1 MLKYQ
6 HKEVWR
12 IDMGKYC
19 AICQGDITDKQIKK
33 PGEIMMVA
41 PGDMGNAHA
50 NLVLPCHTDC
60 LTQLTDIDFGEEYRK
75 FKEAVTSGKI
85 DTQDP
90 VGYEHIQCEV
100 EVKGEPGEDF
110 GTVRLPV
117 ADVSDLLEMQ
127 EIEDPEASEKK
138 DDAKDKINWAEKIH
152 LLKPIEMKR
161 ELDKYVI
168 GQDDAKKVIC
178 TAVYNHLLPL
188 VKTGSHMDIQKSNVL
203 LIGPSGCGK
212 TEIARTM
219 AKILDVPFCICD
231 ATSVTEAGYVGDDVE
246 NMLLRLYHAADC
258 DLELTE
264 HGIVYIDEIDK
275 IARKG
280 ENPSLTRDVS
290 GEGVQQALLKMLEGS
305 KVDVPLTGGRKHPQS
320 GNRVTIDTTNILFIC
335 GGAFETITGDNK
347 KTQTI
352 GFGDTKEE
360 EKNLFKDDVALVKEL
375 TKAGMLKEIIGR
387 LPLRV
392 KMDGMTLDI
401 LKKILVEPVNSL
413 IKQKQKT
420 MGLYGVDLEFEDCAL
435 ELIAKK
441 ALDTGLGARALES
454 VVQRFM
460 EDILFNAPSE
470 ENLVGITVTVENNE
484 LKAVEHM
491 KRVA

>member
-1 MLKYQ
+1 MN
-6 HKEVWR
+6 
-12 IDMGKYC
+12 KYC
-19 AICQGDITDKQIKK
+19 LICQKDITDKEIKK
-33 PGEIMMVA
+33 PGDVVMVSSM
-41 PGDMGNAHA
+41 GLGNAPA
-50 NLVLPCHTDC
+50 NLIMPCHTKC
-60 LTQLTDIDFGEEYRK
+60 LSEMTDIDFNEEYRNYWA
-75 FKEAVTSGKI
+75 AVMSGKAGH
-85 DTQDP
+85 QDP
-90 VGYEHIQCEV
+90 VGYEHITCEV
-100 EVKGEPGEDF
+100 EVKSEHGENF

-117 ADVSDLLEMQ
+117 VNVSGLLEWQ
-127 EIEDPEASEKK
+127 EVGETTASGNTDETEG
-138 DDAKDKINWAEKIH
+138 KINWAEKIH

-258 DLELTE
+258 DLELAE

-352 GFGDTKEE
+352 GFGDNQEE
-360 EKNLFKDDVALVKEL
+360 ETNLFKDDVALVKEL

-392 KMDGMTLDI
+392 KMEGMTLDI
-401 LKKILVEPVNSL
+401 LKRILVEPVNSL

-420 MGLYGVDLEFEDCAL
+420 MGLYDVDLEFEDCAI

-470 ENLVGITVTVENNE
+470 ENLVGITVTVENSE

-491 KRVA
+491 KKAA

>member
-1 MLKYQ
+1 M
-6 HKEVWR
+6 
-12 IDMGKYC
+12 
-19 AICQGDITDKQIKK
+19 
-33 PGEIMMVA
+33 
-41 PGDMGNAHA
+41 
-50 NLVLPCHTDC
+50 
-60 LTQLTDIDFGEEYRK
+60 
-75 FKEAVTSGKI
+75 
-85 DTQDP
+85 
-90 VGYEHIQCEV
+90 
-100 EVKGEPGEDF
+100 
-110 GTVRLPV
+110 
-117 ADVSDLLEMQ
+117 
-127 EIEDPEASEKK
+127 
-138 DDAKDKINWAEKIH
+138 
-152 LLKPIEMKR
+152 
-161 ELDKYVI
+161 
-168 GQDDAKKVIC
+168 
-178 TAVYNHLLPL
+178 
-188 VKTGSHMDIQKSNVL
+188 
-203 LIGPSGCGK
+203 
-212 TEIARTM
+212 
-219 AKILDVPFCICD
+219 
-231 ATSVTEAGYVGDDVE
+231 
-246 NMLLRLYHAADC
+246 
-258 DLELTE
+258 
-264 HGIVYIDEIDK
+264 
-275 IARKG
+275 
-280 ENPSLTRDVS
+280 
-290 GEGVQQALLKMLEGS
+290 
-305 KVDVPLTGGRKHPQS
+305 
-320 GNRVTIDTTNILFIC
+320 TIDTTNILFIC

-491 KRVA
+491 KKVA

>member
-1 MLKYQ
+1 MN
-6 HKEVWR
+6 
-12 IDMGKYC
+12 KYC
-19 AICQGDITDKQIKK
+19 LICQKDITDKEIKK
-33 PGEIMMVA
+33 PGDIVMVSSM
-41 PGDMGNAHA
+41 GLGNAPA
-50 NLVLPCHTDC
+50 NLIMPCHTKC
-60 LTQLTDIDFGEEYRK
+60 LSEMTDTDFNEEYRNYM
-75 FKEAVTSGKI
+75 EAVVSGKAGH
-85 DTQDP
+85 QDP
-90 VGYEHIQCEV
+90 VGYEHITCEV
-100 EVKGEPGEDF
+100 EVKSEHGENF

-117 ADVSDLLEMQ
+117 VDVSGLLEMQ
-127 EIEDPEASEKK
+127 EVEEPAASENT
-138 DDAKDKINWAEKIH
+138 DDTEGKINWAEKIH
-152 LLKPIEMKR
+152 LLKPIEMKG

-258 DLELTE
+258 DLELAE

-352 GFGDTKEE
+352 GFGDTQEE
-360 EKNLFKDDVALVKEL
+360 ETNLFKDDVALVKEL

-392 KMDGMTLDI
+392 KMEGMTLDI
-401 LKKILVEPVNSL
+401 LKRILVEPVNSL

-420 MGLYGVDLEFEDCAL
+420 MGLYGVDLEFEDCAI

-484 LKAVEHM
+484 LKAVEHI
-491 KRVA
+491 KKAA

>member
-1 MLKYQ
+1 MN
-6 HKEVWR
+6 
-12 IDMGKYC
+12 KYC
-19 AICQGDITDKQIKK
+19 LICQKDITDKEIKK
-33 PGEIMMVA
+33 PGDIVMVSSI
-41 PGDMGNAHA
+41 GLGNAPA
-50 NLVLPCHTDC
+50 NLVMPCHTKC
-60 LTQLTDIDFGEEYRK
+60 LSEMTDIDFNEEYRNYM
-75 FKEAVTSGKI
+75 EAVMSGKAWH
-85 DTQDP
+85 QDH
-90 VGYEHIQCEV
+90 VGYEHITCEV
-100 EVKGEPGEDF
+100 EVKSEHGENF

-117 ADVSDLLEMQ
+117 VDVSGLLEMQ
-127 EIEDPEASEKK
+127 EVEETAASENT
-138 DDAKDKINWAEKIH
+138 DDTEGKINWAEKIH

-352 GFGDTKEE
+352 GFGDTQEE
-360 EKNLFKDDVALVKEL
+360 ETNLFKDDVALVKEL

-392 KMDGMTLDI
+392 KMEGMTLDI
-401 LKKILVEPVNSL
+401 LKRILVEPVNSL

-420 MGLYGVDLEFEDCAL
+420 MGLYDVDLEFEDCAI

-454 VVQRFM
+454 VIQRFM

-491 KRVA
+491 KKAA